1 MIATLIRYLPLK
13 LQQWLMPPFFPD
25 DPEMNRLARLLNTF
39 LLGGLAIVLIV
50 GITFPLFFPSKAIAI
65 LTILL
70 VTMCSLL
77 LGLFMLR
84 KQMVH
89 IAARFNIA
97 LLWLTTALGVYL
109 TGGLNRETFAIF
121 GVCAFVAALLSGTRF
136 SILVLLAS
144 VTYGIGLIE
153 LEKAGIVTYPA
164 DVIQN
169 VAQYEI
175 LSGYIVQFVF
185 IILIAHLS
193 KVSMRNMVKY
203 IRDTE
208 VAEQT
213 ANALRNKNSELER
226 EIARRLEVEEELVDA
241 KLKAE
246 AANRAKGEFLA
257 NMSHEIRTPMNGVIG
272 MTSLLMSTDLDE
284 EQRDFTHTIRQSGES
299 MLVIIN
305 ELLDFAKIDAGK
317 VQLESYT
324 FNLADCIS
332 SVVDLFS
339 YSTMNNDLVI
349 RTELADE
356 IPTHVIGDATRLRQI
371 LVNLIGNAV
380 KFTNQGS
387 IVIKVDVKSSNHIAR
402 TAHTHRRNSGDTA
415 NTILNFQIQ
424 DTGKGIAS
432 NKLALLFEPFSQVD
446 PSTTREHGGTGL
458 GLAISKRL
466 VDAMNGKIWVESQVG
481 IGSTFQ
487 FEIALQEVYPT
498 AQTAEL
504 APHHSS
510 TNGSYNSFQGKGL
523 QILLVEDNLVNQKVS
538 LHLLER
544 LGYQADLAANGR
556 EAVESAIRQHYDII
570 LMDVKMPEMDGFEA
584 AEQIRRLK
592 VHEKPTTI
600 IAMTASALPEDRRRA
615 TQVGMDGFL
624 SKPVVLNELADAIRT
639 TQEIHFSSLQT

>member
-1 MIATLIRYLPLK
+1 
-13 LQQWLMPPFFPD
+13 
-25 DPEMNRLARLLNTF
+25 
-39 LLGGLAIVLIV
+39 
-50 GITFPLFFPSKAIAI
+50 
-65 LTILL
+65 
-70 VTMCSLL
+70 
-77 LGLFMLR
+77 
-84 KQMVH
+84 
-89 IAARFNIA
+89 
-97 LLWLTTALGVYL
+97 
-109 TGGLNRETFAIF
+109 
-121 GVCAFVAALLSGTRF
+121 
-136 SILVLLAS
+136 
-144 VTYGIGLIE
+144 
-153 LEKAGIVTYPA
+153 
-164 DVIQN
+164 
-169 VAQYEI
+169 
-175 LSGYIVQFVF
+175 
-185 IILIAHLS
+185 
-193 KVSMRNMVKY
+193 
-203 IRDTE
+203 
-208 VAEQT
+208 
-213 ANALRNKNSELER
+213 
-226 EIARRLEVEEELVDA
+226 
-241 KLKAE
+241 
-246 AANRAKGEFLA
+246 
-257 NMSHEIRTPMNGVIG
+257 
-272 MTSLLMSTDLDE
+272 
-284 EQRDFTHTIRQSGES
+284 

-387 IVIKVDVKSSNHIAR
+387 IVIKVGVKSSNHIAR